1 MRHLSI
7 SHIPGT
13 VDACP
18 LDGKM
23 HLRFRV
29 EKGLITA
36 AKLVYNCDKN
46 MWHQFRH
53 EADMLLSYT
62 DSELEYYSVSVPLT
76 DTRFSYIFQLRCVD
90 GKTRYF
96 SEEGLTDSYDHMLG
110 YFSFFQYTSQFACDT
125 MTVPE
130 WVKTAVCYQIFP
142 ERFAVGKS
150 DKDTSYVDSQWGV
163 IPTPKSYCGGDL
175 IGIREKLPYLVDLGV
190 DVLYMT
196 PVFCSP
202 TNHKYEITDYENVD
216 PAFGGN
222 EALKALIEDAH
233 RSGVRIVLDGV
244 FNHCSCD
251 HPFFLDA
258 RKNGKDSP
266 YYDWFFWEEDGT
278 YRTFGS
284 VKAMPK
290 LNTGDPE
297 VIRYFSDVAV
307 MWMRSYGVDGWRLD
321 VSDEISHKFLRA
333 FRDAVMAQDP
343 EAIIIG
349 EDWHRAV
356 RYLNGDEY
364 DGIMNYGLTK
374 ACLDLLAFKT
384 IDSKVFRDRLVR
396 LYHTYSIAADQKM
409 LNLLGSHDT
418 HRFLTR
424 VGGDGQRFRTAA
436 AIMFFY
442 PGIPCVYY
450 GDEIGME
457 GGYDPDCR
465 RCFDWNDTNWDQ
477 ETYALI
483 KQLMKLKKEPA
494 LSKGAFGIDEKDGI
508 ITMTRSADEQ
518 TLRLCVNGT
527 DHIEAGIP
535 AYGFEIKEGT

>member
-1 MRHLSI
+1 MLNLSI

-18 LDGKM
+18 LDGQM

-29 EKGLITA
+29 QKGMVRS

-46 MWHQFRH
+46 QWHQHRE
-53 EADMLLSYT
+53 EAQMQISFS
-62 DSELEYYSVSVPLT
+62 DSELEYYSVAVRLT
-76 DTRFSYIFQLRCVD
+76 DTRFSYIFELACTD

-96 SEEGLTDSYDHMLG
+96 SEEGLTERFDHSLA
-110 YFSFFQYTSQFACDT
+110 YFNFFQYTSQFPCDT
-125 MTVPE
+125 MVVPE

-142 ERFAVGKS
+142 ERFAIGRTQ
-150 DKDTSYVDSQWGV
+150 KDTGYINTKWGV
-163 IPTPKSYCGGDL
+163 KPTPQSYYGGDL
-175 IGIREKLPYLVDLGV
+175 AGIREHLDYLVDLGV
-190 DVLYMT
+190 NVLYLT

-202 TNHKYEITDYENVD
+202 TNHKYEITDYEHVD

-222 EALKALIEDAH
+222 QALKELIADSH
-233 RSGVRIVLDGV
+233 KKGIRVMLDGV
-244 FNHCSCD
+244 FNHCSSR

-258 RKNGKDSP
+258 RKNGKASP
-266 YYDWFFWEEDGT
+266 YYDWFFWREDGT
-278 YRTFGS
+278 YLTFGS

-290 LNTGDPE
+290 LNTGNPA

-307 MWMRSYGVDGWRLD
+307 MWMRHFGADGWRLD
-321 VSDEISHKFLRA
+321 VSDEISHKFLRS
-333 FRDAVMAQDP
+333 FRDAVLEQNK

-364 DGIMNYGLTK
+364 DGLMNYGLTK
-374 ACLDLLAFKT
+374 ACLDLLAFQS
-384 IDSKVFRDRLVR
+384 IDSKAFLDRVVR
-396 LYHTYSIAADQKM
+396 LYHTYSIAANQKM

-424 VGGDGQRFRTAA
+424 VQGDAQRFRTAA
-436 AIMFFY
+436 AILFFY

-465 RCFDWNDTNWDQ
+465 RTFDWNKDNWDL
-477 ETYALI
+477 ETHT
-483 KQLMKLKKEPA
+483 LMKRLMRLKREPA
-494 LSKGAFGIDEKDGI
+494 LSGGVFGIGEKDGI
-508 ITMTRSADEQ
+508 ITITRRAERQ
-518 TLRLCVNGT
+518 KLLLRVNGT
-527 DHIEAGIP
+527 GHANAGLP
-535 AYGFEIKEGT
+535 AYGFEIKEEP

>member
-1 MRHLSI
+1 MLNLSV

-18 LDGKM
+18 MNGQM

-29 EKGLITA
+29 QKGMIQS

-46 MWHQFRH
+46 KWHEFRN
-53 EADMLLSYT
+53 EAEMEITST

-76 DTRFSYIFQLRCVD
+76 DTRFSYIFELNCKD
-90 GKTRYF
+90 GKIRYL
-96 SEEGLTDSYDHMLG
+96 SEEGLTDSYDHTLG

-125 MTVPE
+125 MAVPE
-130 WVKTAVCYQIFP
+130 WVKTATCYQIFP
-142 ERFAVGKS
+142 ERFAVGSS
-150 DKDTSYVDSQWGV
+150 DKDLSYVNTKWGV
-163 IPTPKSYCGGDL
+163 KPTPKSYYGGDL
-175 IGIREKLPYLVDLGV
+175 IGIREHLDYLVDLGAN
-190 DVLYMT
+190 VLYMT

-233 RSGVRIVLDGV
+233 KLGIRVMLDGV
-244 FNHCSCD
+244 FNHCSCR

-258 RKNGKDSP
+258 QKNGKKSP
-266 YYDWFFWEEDGT
+266 YYDWFFWKEDGS
-278 YRTFGS
+278 YLTFGS
-284 VKAMPK
+284 VKTMPK
-290 LNTGDPE
+290 LNTGNPE
-297 VIRYFSDVAV
+297 VIKYFSDVAV
-307 MWMRSYGVDGWRLD
+307 MWMRDYGADGWRLD

-333 FRDAVMAQDP
+333 FRDVVIAQNPD
-343 EAIIIG
+343 AIIIG

-364 DGIMNYGLTK
+364 DGIMNYGVTK
-374 ACLDLLAFKT
+374 ACLDLLAFNT
-384 IDSKVFRDRLVR
+384 IDSKAFRDRIVR
-396 LYHTYSIAADQKM
+396 LYHTYSIAANQKM

-418 HRFLTR
+418 DRFLTR
-424 VGGDGQRFRTAA
+424 VKGDAQRFRTAA

-465 RCFDWNDTNWDQ
+465 RTFRWNEDSWDK
-477 ETYALI
+477 ETRNLI
-483 KQLMKLKKEPA
+483 KKLMMLKKEPA
-494 LSKGAFGIDEKDGI
+494 LSDGTFGIEEEDGI
-508 ITMTRSADEQ
+508 ITFTRFAAKQ
-518 TLRLCVNGT
+518 KIQLRVNGT
-527 DHIEAGIP
+527 EKVNKGLP
-535 AYGFEIKEGT
+535 AYGFEIIM